1 MIVLYIFLSL
11 VALILL
17 LLSLPVTVI
26 AGYNEK
32 FYFKL
37 YYFLFKL
44 NSEKANKKQKTKKT
58 KTKIKSKKNLFGYF
72 KELFSNEPL
81 PDAIAE
87 LCKYVKIIVEKLAVI
102 LRRSSMRHF
111 NLKITE
117 SNSEAATAA
126 INYGTICAT
135 VYPFLGFLNSVIPF
149 NQQNVEI
156 NCDYTGENS
165 EFKFDLKWRLI
176 PLFCISPL
184 ISMLFEFI
192 KEKGR

>member
-1 MIVLYIFLSL
+1 MIILYIFLSL

-17 LLSLPVTVI
+17 LLCLPVTVV
-26 AGYNEK
+26 AGYNGK

-44 NSEKANKKQKTKKT
+44 NSRKANKRQKTKKT
-58 KTKIKSKKNLFGYF
+58 KTKIKSKKKSLGYF
-72 KELFSNEPL
+72 NELFSNKAL

-87 LCKYVKIIVEKLAVI
+87 LCSYVKIIVEKLAVI
-102 LRRSSMRHF
+102 LKRSSMRHF
-111 NLKITE
+111 YLKITE
-117 SNSEAATAA
+117 SHSEAATAA

-149 NQQNVEI
+149 DQQNVEI
-156 NCDYTGENS
+156 FCDYSGKKS
-165 EFKFDLKWRLI
+165 EFNFDLKWRVI
-176 PLFCISPL
+176 PLFCIGPL
-184 ISMLFEFI
+184 ISTLFEFI

>member
-1 MIVLYIFLSL
+1 M
-11 VALILL
+11 
-17 LLSLPVTVI
+17 
-26 AGYNEK
+26 
-32 FYFKL
+32 
-37 YYFLFKL
+37 FKL
-44 NSEKANKKQKTKKT
+44 NPEKANKKQKTKKT
-58 KTKIKSKKNLFGYF
+58 KTKIKSKNKTLGYF
-72 KELFSNEPL
+72 NELFSNKTL

-87 LCKYVKIIVEKLAVI
+87 LCNYVKIIVEKLAVI

-135 VYPFLGFLNSVIPF
+135 VYPFLGFLNSIIPF

-156 NCDYTGENS
+156 NCDYTGKNK
-165 EFKFDLKWRLI
+165 EFIFDLKWRII
-176 PLFCISPL
+176 PLFCIGPL
-184 ISMLFEFI
+184 ISILFEFI